1 MNLSK
6 EQFEMLLTK
15 IGTSRASSTFAQCT
29 AKYSGAR
36 KSSEVESFLAAVKV
50 FKTLEGITDAD
61 AITGLPLVLTGD
73 ASIWKLR
80 YEIYQECIEEKQDA
94 YTSTEMF
101 IAKKRALLASIPAP
115 EPDEGPEAKEIDM
128 VFGQLR
134 FEIRERIPR
143 DSIKTFDQLLDKARE
158 IEKNLVERKDVPAI
172 QTAKANP
179 GKTKRCGY
187 CRLVGHTTEVCRKK
201 AKAEKEGQMS
211 TEKTE
216 RKEETKTDTNKP
228 KFSCYGCGEPGVIRS
243 RCQKC
248 KTRQSTPVD
257 EVSFCMVKTTEVTL
271 RPTVRIQIGHFKGV
285 AHIDSG
291 ARSNVA
297 SYLLYK
303 QLEKNG
309 YRFESKEMKV
319 TLADGITNQQTV
331 LVVKAPVT
339 LFNRV
344 VPTSF
349 LILPQARNNSTLLG
363 VEFIID
369 ALMVINIPQLTC
381 RFLDEPTVAYELEEE
396 DVHED
401 IFKKLEA
408 EFEMPTMLSPVA
420 KTPEKKAPTRR
431 PVYKENGSGPKP
443 ASLPPRASTSTQ
455 VEETAAAANASTPVK
470 NNYGPLIPID
480 LGTPPTKRP
489 RLMFDGHSPVLDSLY
504 YDAQENLDSYE
515 DELKS
520 CLSPRSAALFESPT
534 KTDIASLGTQLSS
547 SEHMQLDDLLNRNE
561 DVFTSNETQENCD
574 VCSIIADMPKRSAKE
589 IRTEQMK
596 DQDIAKIIN
605 ALEDHTVEENVQYW
619 NKKGYIMNNG
629 LLYRYNPDL
638 DTEDCQIH
646 LHQTSRWA
654 CTTHQLFDP
663 SETLKRHHC
672 PHLQRQSASVVGQRR
687 PRLSLMRL
695 PPVPPPEQHPR
706 QLSCLTR
713 RDVFGARG
721 GDCNTANQLLCLA
734 TGGRHVE
741 SSSAHRLRHRVPVA
755 GRRERI

>member
-187 CRLVGHTTEVCRKK
+187 CRLVCHTTEVCRKK

-561 DVFTSNETQENCD
+561 DVFTSNDKPLGLYHASALRPFRNAEAAPLPTPAAP
-574 VCSIIADMPKRSAKE
+574 IRKRGRPKKTTA
-589 IRTEQMK
+589 
-596 DQDIAKIIN
+596 
-605 ALEDHTVEENVQYW
+605 V
-619 NKKGYIMNNG
+619 
-629 LLYRYNPDL
+629 PDAP
-638 DTEDCQIH
+638 DSD
-646 LHQTSRWA
+646 SDS
-654 CTTHQLFDP
+654 FY
-663 SETLKRHHC
+663 
-672 PHLQRQSASVVGQRR
+672 
-687 PRLSLMRL
+687 
-695 PPVPPPEQHPR
+695 
-706 QLSCLTR
+706 
-713 RDVFGARG
+713 
-721 GDCNTANQLLCLA
+721 
-734 TGGRHVE
+734 
-741 SSSAHRLRHRVPVA
+741 
-755 GRRERI
+755 